1 MRLIL
6 YYPSIWNLRY
16 IYQQM
21 CTLVVS
27 SYSTLLFVLYDC
39 SYLYH
44 LCDYIESI
52 SHTASNIGSYCDSAR
67 IPFLP
72 RFISIIHWLGLHS
85 FSPRLLMIPLLNY
98 SSIISLWLSQHP
110 HYFISL
116 PTIRHWWAFFI
127 SFVTIISR
135 MYYSGQYF
143 RLSSKYIYWFWFD
156 IRTCVGRCRSL
167 ITLNI
172 VDVYLATSIKSPVNI
187 YGFDSFRVF
196 LNLLLLIT
204 SQNRQYPQ
212 IGEWSNGPS
221 GKYEYTQDFANRVL
235 SLALKPRAYERIS
248 LIPDFFS
255 DSVPRFIKDNT
266 PSSSPHADLRIG
278 ILHLDGD
285 LYDSVYFPLVAL
297 ERYIQPGGLVIFDDF
312 LLTDNPSEDSW
323 PGARRAYVD
332 FMSEFSNYAHIDNIR
347 GVAVLCKNS

>member
-1 MRLIL
+1 MTIPAPSLFHQSPHNPEIDELFHQFRDDNIANVLFWANIFDFLVNTSTDFDSIL
-6 YYPSIWNLRY
+6 
-16 IYQQM
+16 
-21 CTLVVS
+21 
-27 SYSTLLFVLYDC
+27 
-39 SYLYH
+39 
-44 LCDYIESI
+44 E
-52 SHTASNIGSYCDSAR
+52 
-67 IPFLP
+67 
-72 RFISIIHWLGLHS
+72 LG
-85 FSPRLLMIPLLNY
+85 
-98 SSIISLWLSQHP
+98 
-110 HYFISL
+110 
-116 PTIRHWWAFFI
+116 
-127 SFVTIISR
+127 
-135 MYYSGQYF
+135 
-143 RLSSKYIYWFWFD
+143 
-156 IRTCVGRCRSL
+156 VGRCRSL
-167 ITLNI
+167 ITLSTL
-172 VDVYLATSIKSPVNI
+172 VDVYLATSQIKSPVNI
-187 YGFDSFRVF
+187 YGFDSFRGFPEPSLVDH
-196 LNLLLLIT
+196 

-212 IGEWSNGPS
+212 IGEWSSSPS

-285 LYDSVYFPLVAL
+285 LYDSVYFPLVAF

-332 FMSEFSNYAHIDNIR
+332 FMSEFSNNYAHIDNIR